1 MFSPALV
8 TGHKL
13 LATILSQVKL
23 FSVDGVLYY
32 HVILSHKDESN
43 TGQKFIMLKRV
54 AIAITLPHF
63 AHSCSDGLTGLD
75 PILLGPTKSV
85 LDFYK

>member
-1 MFSPALV
+1 LFSPALV

-32 HVILSHKDESN
+32 HVILSHKDELN
-43 TGQKFIMLKRV
+43 TGQKFTMQKGV
-54 AIAITLPHF
+54 AIAITLPLF